1 MSTPDYTISSGA
13 QKAAILLSILGEDDA
28 APILRSLSKD
38 DLERVTEEVAN
49 LAPVPIEVTVQ
60 VLEEYKEM
68 IAAQEFIAVGGQD
81 RAVRLLVKAFGE
93 NGAKSMVERLTH
105 KDDGRSFKVEALQKA
120 EPQQL
125 ARFLA
130 GEHAQTKALV
140 VGHLEPKQAS
150 SLLMKLEPEAR
161 VDCVRRLAT
170 MKQFSPDAAAKASGV
185 LNRRFGSAGDQSKR
199 TDSGSKNLADL
210 MNRLEPTAARE
221 ILETIEADEPK
232 LALTIRDMMFAFEN
246 FLSILRDIPIQVARL
261 CFEMAENLPGK
272 CCLSHLPRT
281 ADENHLA
288 VEIGERLIKK
298 IARFHSLK
306 FTSFFGLCQNYS
318 RVISGGTK
326 KDCLA
331 PPPHAKEYGPR
342 HVTLVGI

>member
-1 MSTPDYTISSGA
+1 
-13 QKAAILLSILGEDDA
+13 
-28 APILRSLSKD
+28 
-38 DLERVTEEVAN
+38 
-49 LAPVPIEVTVQ
+49 
-60 VLEEYKEM
+60 
-68 IAAQEFIAVGGQD
+68 
-81 RAVRLLVKAFGE
+81 VKAFGE

-246 FLSILRDIPIQVARL
+246 FLEVPEPDLRELMNAVDKKTLMVGLKGASEDLRARIY
-261 CFEMAENLPGK
+261 
-272 CCLSHLPRT
+272 RT
-281 ADENHLA
+281 MSSRA
-288 VEIGERLIKK
+288 VEIMKEDSEMMGPVRSKEVAKAQSEIVA
-298 IARFHSLK
+298 IARKLEAEGKIVLK
-306 FTSFFGLCQNYS
+306 SEGE
-318 RVISGGTK
+318 
-326 KDCLA
+326 D
-331 PPPHAKEYGPR
+331 EY
-342 HVTLVGI
+342 VL

>member
-1 MSTPDYTISSGA
+1 MNTLDRTSSSGA
-13 QKAAILLSILGEDDA
+13 QKAAILLSIMGEDEA
-28 APILRSLSKD
+28 ASILRNLPKD
-38 DLERVTEEVAN
+38 DLERITEEVAN
-49 LAPVPIEVTVQ
+49 LEPVPIEVTVQ

-246 FLSILRDIPIQVARL
+246 FLEVPEPDLRELMNAVDKKTLMVGLKGASEDLRARIY
-261 CFEMAENLPGK
+261 
-272 CCLSHLPRT
+272 RT
-281 ADENHLA
+281 MSSRA
-288 VEIGERLIKK
+288 VEIMKEDSEMMGPVRSKEVAKAQSEIVA
-298 IARFHSLK
+298 IARKLEAEGKIVLK
-306 FTSFFGLCQNYS
+306 SEGE
-318 RVISGGTK
+318 
-326 KDCLA
+326 D
-331 PPPHAKEYGPR
+331 EY
-342 HVTLVGI
+342 VL

>member
-1 MSTPDYTISSGA
+1 MSTLDYTISNGA
-13 QKAAILLSILGEDDA
+13 QKAAILLSILGEDEA

-38 DLERVTEEVAN
+38 DLERITEEVAN
-49 LAPVPIEVTVQ
+49 LTPVPIEITMQ
-60 VLEEYKEM
+60 VLEEYTEM

-93 NGAKSMVERLTH
+93 NGAKNMVERLTH
-105 KDDGRSFKVEALQKA
+105 RDDGRSFKVESLQRA

-161 VDCVRRLAT
+161 VDCVKRLAT
-170 MKQFSPDAAAKASGV
+170 MKQFSPEAAAKASGV

-199 TDSGSKNLADL
+199 SDSGSKNLADL

-221 ILETIEADEPK
+221 ILETIEAEEPK
-232 LALTIRDMMFAFEN
+232 LAVTIRDMMFTFEN
-246 FLSILRDIPIQVARL
+246 FLEVPEPDLRELMNTVDKKTLMVALKGASEDLR
-261 CFEMAENLPGK
+261 G
-272 CCLSHLPRT
+272 HIYRT
-281 ADENHLA
+281 MSSRA
-288 VEIGERLIKK
+288 VEIMKEDSEMMGPVRSKEVAKAQSEIVA
-298 IARFHSLK
+298 IARKLEAEGKIVLK
-306 FTSFFGLCQNYS
+306 SEGE
-318 RVISGGTK
+318 
-326 KDCLA
+326 D
-331 PPPHAKEYGPR
+331 EY
-342 HVTLVGI
+342 VL